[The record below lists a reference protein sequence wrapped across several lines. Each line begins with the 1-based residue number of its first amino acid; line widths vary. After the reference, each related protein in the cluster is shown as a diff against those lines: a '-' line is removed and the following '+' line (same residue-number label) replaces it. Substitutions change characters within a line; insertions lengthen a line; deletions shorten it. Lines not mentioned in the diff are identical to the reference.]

1 MRLKEIIERFTL
13 VSGFEMKDVS
23 RYLPIVDD
31 CKEYFES
38 LLPELNEADTRRAE
52 HACAVYAFYRISQL
66 GRLDDMKSFKV
77 GDVQMNMDAIGVAAR
92 KLWEN
97 ERENISDILDILFF
111 ESYTDRYLGYPKFS
125 DIRNFKSD
133 PI

>member
-31 CKEYFES
+31 CKAYFES

-52 HACAVYAFYRISQL
+52 HACAIYAFYRISQL

-97 ERENISDILDILFF
+97 ERENISDILDI
-111 ESYTDRYLGYPKFS
+111 SG
-125 DIRNFKSD
+125 NFAFRSVRV
-133 PI
+133 